1 MLSGTLAPRVL
12 KSPRQKE
19 GEKEIRKGQKRGK
32 GEKGQ
37 GKEGE
42 RDGGGAFNNR
52 LGRLGPELKPGTL
65 ASGLNFNWFNICT
78 VRSRGSLTCM

>member
-42 RDGGGAFNNR
+42 RDDHNSILEALQQLCEMDSILILIFKMST
-52 LGRLGPELKPGTL
+52 LKVKT
-65 ASGLNFNWFNICT
+65 
-78 VRSRGSLTCM
+78 